1 MSTNTP
7 NTIDLYLMENRS
19 IMAKVNG
26 YPIGNQNGYLIIAG
40 EENATQ
46 FKIASIPDIY
56 SGYTLSVEMVNSRG
70 AGIEEKEI
78 EDNTFVL
85 PEGMAVAGYG
95 QIQIYAKKTVSSRE
109 IKVPFNLIRV
119 KVSNTISTWEE
130 SISPG
135 AVESAKKSAAEAK
148 SYAESAKKDSES
160 AATAASV
167 AESSKEAA
175 ESAAQEATQ
184 SAQSAAESAS
194 TAQNAAEEAVNT
206 LEGKLDKTTGTGAVP
221 RAYTVSETGEQSM
234 TDLNSGIVPRTI
246 VYRNATGYFDVL
258 DPAQYTNPVSLRY
271 YNQNVPTAVQEGFAT
286 QTALAN
292 TQRQVDGLYTLLE
305 QKNEIYVQ
313 TATDTYT
320 TRETAGGENIADGVQ
335 TPVKKITGKT
345 VKTTNLIPYPYYNP
359 SPTVKNGITFTV
371 NEDYSVT
378 ANGTATADANYILV
392 INSNPILLDNSKAYT
407 LSGCP
412 SGGGDSTYRIY
423 IQDTSFSETYIDRG
437 DGMTFTPKNTEFY
450 VYITISQGYTANNL
464 VFKPMLNE
472 GSTALPYMPYFSGLK
487 NAFFKEIVS
496 TGRNLFSAETAIPYN
511 NCTYENGVV
520 KQISADSADYYTW
533 KIQFFKDSTFLTQ
546 SDVIFPQTGTI
557 PALTIEKP
565 SEANRLFLGLNGRE
579 RDTLMMIDVS
589 NFPNGKYTATW
600 NVLNITQGSVS
611 WNNIMLNYG
620 SSALPYEPYTQSVL
634 SLPEAVELTE
644 YDTAYPETGE
654 IQRQSETLTFNGTES
669 WVIYTPDEDYKQEG
683 YTCFETILSPKS
695 VSPENGQNSV
705 MNNYIWIEY
714 GYASTNSGV
723 CQSTNYLGTNIIIK
737 QNQFNTVDEWK
748 AHLAALS
755 EAGNPLTVTYKT
767 AETMTEQAD
776 FSADSYIAWKNGS
789 ETIKQGDTDNSI
801 YGAENTVEQ
810 DYYLLTAPEE
820 VTKE

>member
-345 VKTTNLIPYPYYNP
+345 VKTTNLFNLNATPIRKVNATLSTTGDTFIATATSVNANVCFEIAVSIGQTYTVSLQSLVRENP
-359 SPTVKNGITFTV
+359 GGMGSAEYLKSIFISSTSSADSADYGYLSEGNDVTFTAKTGFV
-371 NEDYSVT
+371 YIQFYVTYSFDAEKPATISVT
-378 ANGTATADANYILV
+378 GL
-392 INSNPILLDNSKAYT
+392 
-407 LSGCP
+407 
-412 SGGGDSTYRIY
+412 
-423 IQDTSFSETYIDRG
+423 Q
-437 DGMTFTPKNTEFY
+437 
-450 VYITISQGYTANNL
+450 
-464 VFKPMLNE
+464 LNE
-472 GSTALPYMPYFSGLK
+472 GSNALPYMPYFSGLK

-496 TGRNLFSAETAIPYN
+496 TGRNLIPYPYV
-511 NCTYENGVV
+511 TKSSTINGVTFTV
-520 KQISADSADYYTW
+520 NNDGTVNVNGTATDGDALFYLVSAYKLSLSEECYFSGCPAEGSSSSYLLQAYTSSRYYSDTG
-533 KIQFFKDSTFLTQ
+533 SGFLL
-546 SDVIFPQTGTI
+546 
-557 PALTIEKP
+557 PA
-565 SEANRLFLGLNGRE
+565 N
-579 RDTLMMIDVS
+579 IDVAVVLVVR
-589 NFPNGKYTATW
+589 NGYTA
-600 NVLNITQGSVS
+600 
-611 WNNIMLNYG
+611 NNLVFKPILNYG

-654 IQRQSETLTFNGTES
+654 IQRQSNTLTFNGTETWNDLS
-669 WVIYTPDEDYKQEG
+669 DDTRYIYGINLPTPAVLAPYKGVICNLFPSSDVNGVYLTGMVDGTYKSLAAQ
-683 YTCFETILSPKS
+683 FLKS
-695 VSPENGQNSV
+695 SFPQFDSV
-705 MNNYIWIEY
+705 T
-714 GYASTNSGV
+714 A
-723 CQSTNYLGTNIIIK
+723 
-737 QNQFNTVDEWK
+737 WK
-748 AHLAALS
+748 AYLAAQS
-755 EAGNPLTVTYKT
+755 AAGNPLTVTYKT
-767 AETMTEQAD
+767 AEVQSTEQAD

-789 ETIKQGDTDNSI
+789 ETIEQGDTDNSI